1 MAETIRKVDY
11 FYIQTP
17 NKPGE
22 GSKVLAALRDAGVNL
37 VAFSGFPS
45 GRKSQLDFI
54 PEDTVAFKA
63 AAKKLGL
70 KLSPKKTGFLVQ
82 GDDKAGAVAEI
93 MGKLAA
99 INVNVTAMDALCAG
113 AGRYGAILW
122 VKTPDVR
129 KAAKTLCVAAPAV
142 TAPAPPPA
150 PAPTTEQT
158 MPGDQAKPPVRS

>member
-1 MAETIRKVDY
+1 MAETIRKIDY

-22 GSKVLAALRDAGVNL
+22 GSKVLSALRDAGVNL

-63 AAKKLGL
+63 AARKIGL

-82 GDDKAGAVAEI
+82 GEDRVGAIADI
-93 MGKLAA
+93 IGKLAA
-99 INVNVTAMDALCAG
+99 INVNVTAVDALCAG

-122 VKTPDVR
+122 VKDPDVR
-129 KAAKTLCVAAPAV
+129 KAAKALCVTATPRAPVAE
-142 TAPAPPPA
+142 P
-150 PAPTTEQT
+150 T
-158 MPGDQAKPPVRS
+158 MPEGQAPLPPQV